1 MGTNSLSVLFS
12 DLSTPLVA
20 DACLRLGLSLRLAS
34 PGIRPIRPDL
44 RLAGRVL
51 PVRHYGS
58 VDVFLEALGRARPG
72 DVMVV
77 DNGGRSDEGCIGDL
91 IALEAKAAGMGG
103 MAVWGVHRDTPELE
117 RIGLP
122 IFSYGT
128 CPAGPQRLDDQEP
141 DALDWARFGEWVV
154 TSQDAVFADAD
165 GLLFVPATQA
175 PELLEIARSISDRE
189 REQAN
194 AVRSGT
200 SLREQLR
207 FDKYLARRGVDP
219 AYTFRRHLR
228 TVGGAIEE

>member
-103 MAVWGVHRDTPELE
+103 MAVWGVHRDTPFSAMAHAPPVHNGWTTRSRTPSTGHALANGSSPL
-117 RIGLP
+117 RMLSLP
-122 IFSYGT
+122 TPTDF
-128 CPAGPQRLDDQEP
+128 CLCLQP
-141 DALDWARFGEWVV
+141 
-154 TSQDAVFADAD
+154 
-165 GLLFVPATQA
+165 
-175 PELLEIARSISDRE
+175 
-189 REQAN
+189 
-194 AVRSGT
+194 
-200 SLREQLR
+200 
-207 FDKYLARRGVDP
+207 RR
-219 AYTFRRHLR
+219 RNC
-228 TVGGAIEE
+228 